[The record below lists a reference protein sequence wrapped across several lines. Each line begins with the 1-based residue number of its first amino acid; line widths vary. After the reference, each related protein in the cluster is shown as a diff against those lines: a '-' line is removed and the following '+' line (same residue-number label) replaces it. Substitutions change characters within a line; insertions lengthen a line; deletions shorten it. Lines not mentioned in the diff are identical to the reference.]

1 MKRIALVCLFVITAF
16 AFAQNNSQ
24 KNAATVPGEA
34 FKYVPP
40 GMPSELNPQ
49 AGCPVIFTDVALKTN
64 AHFMRVR
71 QGAPPDRSVDFQYK
85 NQSGKLIAAISV
97 RADLKVKKSVYD
109 LDTTTVTLNMA
120 LSGTG
125 AEEILPLTM
134 LAYGLDRVTLE
145 QVSYIDGTI
154 WTADTKRACSYQSP
168 SSSLM
173 IGKLQ

>member
-1 MKRIALVCLFVITAF
+1 MKRIILACLFVTTAF

-24 KNAATVPGEA
+24 KNAAPVPGEA

-40 GMPSELNPQ
+40 GMPSEFNPQ
-49 AGCPVIFTDVALKTN
+49 AGCPVVFTDVALKTN
-64 AHFMRVR
+64 AHFMLVQR
-71 QGAPPDRSVDFQYK
+71 GGSPDRSVAFQYK
-85 NQSGKLIAAISV
+85 NESGKLIASISV
-97 RADLKVKKSVYD
+97 RAALKVKKSVYD
-109 LDTTTVTLNMA
+109 LDTTTVPLNMT

-134 LAYGLDRVTLE
+134 LAYGLDRVTLK
-145 QVSYIDGTI
+145 QVSYIDGTV

-168 SSSLM
+168 SSSLL